1 MNHSGIKKVL
11 KREKPKLF
19 RKKVI
24 EECEVYVYNL
34 DQTEI
39 SDIQFGIET
48 MQKPFEQNKVFIL
61 VSDIMAW
68 SDSARKIK
76 K

>member
-39 SDIQFGIET
+39 SDI
-48 MQKPFEQNKVFIL
+48 
-61 VSDIMAW
+61 
-68 SDSARKIK
+68 
-76 K
+76 

>member
-1 MNHSGIKKVL
+1 MSNAGIKKVL

-34 DQTEI
+34 DQNR
-39 SDIQFGIET
+39 D
-48 MQKPFEQNKVFIL
+48 L
-61 VSDIMAW
+61 
-68 SDSARKIK
+68 
-76 K
+76 